1 MLFAR
6 NNMFLAKSC
15 HLDFE
20 KEGRLVRLI
29 FDDEMNQLIIRATEA
44 DMAALT
50 GRFIK
55 ERLFGLH

>member
-1 MLFAR
+1 VIYLQNSIFD
-6 NNMFLAKSC
+6 AKSC

-20 KEGRLVRLI
+20 LKHRLVRLT
-29 FDDEMNQLIIRATEA
+29 FEDSVRRLIVRTTEA
-44 DMAALT
+44 DMASLM